1 MRYPQKPTRQYV
13 GIAIEPLCT
22 LENSMGKI
30 LSFTKKKKSVK
41 KSSSYLEYMKAIIAS
56 HREGKILQF
65 PMSKVINRTYGKKF

>member
-1 MRYPQKPTRQYV
+1 M
-13 GIAIEPLCT
+13 GIAIEPSSIPKQRS
-22 LENSMGKI
+22 NMGKI
-30 LSFTKKKKSVK
+30 LSLNKKKKSVK

>member
-1 MRYPQKPTRQYV
+1 
-13 GIAIEPLCT
+13 
-22 LENSMGKI
+22 MGKI

-56 HREGKILQF
+56 HREGKILTFPTKVLQF

>member
-1 MRYPQKPTRQYV
+1 
-13 GIAIEPLCT
+13 
-22 LENSMGKI
+22 MGKI

-56 HREGKILQF
+56 HRERKILQF